1 MSSPKLSRDEMKNA
15 IEEALRHPASE
26 ADKNQTLEELYQ
38 KFSIYQQELEY
49 QNDELRR
56 TAEELTTSQERWK
69 KLFEAAPTA
78 YGILT
83 IEGYL
88 LSGNQ
93 RFRSLGGGVDRLQK
107 MLAPESQ
114 DIFFLRWRE
123 LTTKGACE
131 ATTLQIS
138 TSKGKGFY
146 RFEGALWPGESE
158 QVLVT
163 LTDITGEVMA
173 REELAQTKKLES
185 IGFLAGGIAH
195 DFNNLLEVIFARL
208 EVAKERSKHEPA
220 LSSDLAHISQAAEIA
235 SQLTKQLLGYARK
248 QIALPRRLEL
258 QTEINRLTPTL
269 QSLSTPAKLLLLPSP
284 EVAILADQ
292 EHLSQI
298 LTNLCTNARDASGLN
313 GTITLGWVVK
323 GQEVEITLSDNG
335 TGMDAE
341 TAAKAFEPFFTT
353 KPHLRGTGLGLA
365 TVEGLVRQNKGR
377 VSLLTR
383 PGQGTSVIIHFPLF
397 DLAPSEQAS
406 ST

>member
-56 TAEELTTSQERWK
+56 TAEELTKSQERWK
-69 KLFEAAPTA
+69 KLFEVAPTA

-83 IEGYL
+83 IDGYL

-93 RFRSLGGGVDRLQK
+93 RFRSLSGGVDRLQK

-131 ATTLQIS
+131 ATTLQIF

-146 RFEGALWPGESE
+146 RFEGTLWPGESE

-163 LTDITGEVMA
+163 LTDITGEVMV

-208 EVAKERSKHEPA
+208 EVAKERAKREPA

-258 QTEINRLTPTL
+258 QTEINKLSPTL
-269 QSLSTPAKLLLLPSP
+269 QSLSTPAKLLILPSP

-313 GTITLGWVVK
+313 GTIILGWVVK

-353 KPHLRGTGLGLA
+353 KPHLHGTGLGLA

-397 DLAPSEQAS
+397 DLAPSEQAG